1 MYYIGVD
8 LGGTNIAVGIVDEKY
23 NLIVKDKT
31 PTMKERGA
39 DEIVRDMAALAASLV
54 ERAGLTFDDIAA
66 MGVAAPGAVNDTTGI
81 VKCCNNV
88 KMNDYPIAEKLKA
101 LIPVKCVHLA
111 NDADAA
117 AWAEAK
123 IGAGKGCDDL
133 IMVTLGTGVG
143 GGIVMNGK
151 IYTGYNNMGG
161 EIGHMTLSFGGR
173 PCSCGRKGC
182 FEAYCSATALIA
194 MTEEKIEECD
204 ATGRATVM
212 TEMVKA
218 KGKVSGRTAFD
229 AMRKGDTAACEV
241 VDAYISY
248 LASGLTSLIN
258 IFQPRVLCIGGG
270 VCGEGE
276 ALLAPLREIVDREQ
290 YGTNAHTDKT
300 ELKIAEL
307 GNDAGI
313 IGAALIGV

>member
-1 MYYIGVD
+1 MYYVGVD
-8 LGGTNIAVGIVDEKY
+8 LGGTNIAVGIVDENY
-23 NLIVKDKT
+23 TMIVKDKT
-31 PTMKERGA
+31 PTKAERGA
-39 DEIVRDMAALAASLV
+39 DEIVRDMATLTATLV

-66 MGVAAPGAVNDTTGI
+66 MGVAAPGAVDNAAGV

-88 KMNDYPIAEKLKA
+88 DMFQYPIAEKLRA
-101 LIPVKCVHLA
+101 LIPVKRVCLA

-133 IMVTLGTGVG
+133 IMITLGTGVG
-143 GGIVMNGK
+143 GGIVMNDK
-151 IYTGYNNMGG
+151 IYAGYNNMGG
-161 EIGHMTLSFGGR
+161 EIGHMTLSYNGR

-182 FEAYCSATALIA
+182 FEAYCSATALIN
-194 MTEEKIEECD
+194 MTKEKLDECA

-212 TEMVKA
+212 REMAEK

-229 AMRKGDTAACEV
+229 AMRAGDAAAREV

-248 LASGLTSLIN
+248 LAAGITSLIN

-270 VCGEGE
+270 ICGEGE
-276 ALLAPLREIVDREQ
+276 ALLAPLREIVEREQ
-290 YGTNAHTDKT
+290 YGTHAHEDKT

>member
-1 MYYIGVD
+1 MYYVGVD
-8 LGGTNIAVGIVDEKY
+8 LGGTNIAVGIVDENY

-31 PTMKERGA
+31 PTKAERGA
-39 DEIVRDMAALAASLV
+39 DDIIRDMAALTAALV

-66 MGVAAPGAVNDTTGI
+66 MGVAAPGAVDNAAGV

-88 KMNDYPIAEKLKA
+88 AMFQYPIAEKLQA
-101 LIPVKCVHLA
+101 LIPVKRVCLA

-117 AWAEAK
+117 AWAEAM
-123 IGAGKGCDDL
+123 IGAGKGCNDL
-133 IMVTLGTGVG
+133 IMITLGTGVG

-151 IYTGYNNMGG
+151 IYAGYNNMGG
-161 EIGHMTLSFGGR
+161 EIGHMTLSYNGR
-173 PCSCGRKGC
+173 PCSCGRRGC

-194 MTEEKIEECD
+194 MTKEKIDEC
-204 ATGRATVM
+204 AAAARPTVM
-212 TEMVKA
+212 TEMIA
-218 KGKVSGRTAFD
+218 QRGKVSGRTAFD
-229 AMRKGDTAACEV
+229 AMRAGDEAAREV

-248 LASGLTSLIN
+248 LGCGITSLIN

-270 VCGEGE
+270 ICGEGE
-276 ALLAPLREIVDREQ
+276 ALLAPLREIVEREQ

-313 IGAALIGV
+313 IGAALIGI

>member
-8 LGGTNIAVGIVDEKY
+8 LGGTNIAVGIVDEQY
-23 NLIVKDKT
+23 NLIIKGKT

-39 DEIVRDMAALAASLV
+39 DEIVRDMATLAASLV
-54 ERAGLTFDDIAA
+54 EKAGLTFDDITA
-66 MGVAAPGAVNDTTGI
+66 MGVAAPGAVNNEKGE
-81 VKCCNNV
+81 VVCCNNV
-88 KMNDYPIAEKLKA
+88 KMFHYPIAEKLKS
-101 LIPVKCVHLA
+101 LIPIKRVCLA

-123 IGAGKGCDDL
+123 AGAGKGCNDL
-133 IMVTLGTGVG
+133 VMVTLGTGVG
-143 GGIVMNGK
+143 GGIVLNGK
-151 IYTGYNNMGG
+151 IYAGYNNMGG
-161 EIGHMTLSFGGR
+161 EIGHMTLSYNGR
-173 PCSCGRKGC
+173 PCTCGRKGC
-182 FEAYCSATALIA
+182 FEAYCSATALID
-194 MTEEKIEECD
+194 MTKEKIAEC
-204 ATGRATVM
+204 AASGRTTIMA
-212 TEMVKA
+212 EMA
-218 KGKVSGRTAFD
+218 KEKVSGRTAFN
-229 AMRKGDTAACEV
+229 AMREGDTAAREV

-248 LASGLTSLIN
+248 LACGITSLVN

-290 YGTNAHTDKT
+290 YGTNAHEDKT

-313 IGAALIGV
+313 IGAALIGI

>member
-1 MYYIGVD
+1 MYYVGVD
-8 LGGTNIAVGIVDEKY
+8 LGGTNIAIGIVDENY
-23 NLIVKDKT
+23 QMIIKDKT
-31 PTMKERGA
+31 PTKAERGA
-39 DEIVRDMAALAASLV
+39 DEIIRDMATLTASLV
-54 ERAGLTFDDIAA
+54 ERAGLTFDDVAA
-66 MGVAAPGAVNDTTGI
+66 MGVAAPGAVDNETGV

-88 KMNDYPIAEKLKA
+88 DMFHYPIADKLKT
-101 LIPVKCVHLA
+101 LIPVKRVCLA

-123 IGAGKGCDDL
+123 IGAGKGCNDL

-151 IYTGYNNMGG
+151 IYAGYNNMGG
-161 EIGHMTLSFGGR
+161 EIGHMTLSFDGR
-173 PCSCGRKGC
+173 PCTCGRKGC

-194 MTEEKIEECD
+194 MTLEKIEECA
-204 ATGRATVM
+204 ATGRSTVM
-212 TEMVKA
+212 TEMVAK
-218 KGKVSGRTAFD
+218 KGKASGRTAFD
-229 AMRKGDTAACEV
+229 AMRAGDEAAREV

-248 LASGLTSLIN
+248 LACGITSLVN

-270 VCGEGE
+270 ICGEGE

-290 YGTNAHTDKT
+290 YGTDAHSDKT

-313 IGAALIGV
+313 IGAALIGI

>member
-8 LGGTNIAVGIVDEKY
+8 LGGTNIAVGIVDENY
-23 NLIVKDKT
+23 NLIIKDKT
-31 PTMKERGA
+31 PTLKERGA
-39 DEIVRDMAALAASLV
+39 DELVRDMARLATSLV
-54 ERAGLTFDDIAA
+54 ERAGLTFEDIAA
-66 MGVAAPGAVNDTTGI
+66 IGVAAPGAVDNAAGE

-88 KMNDYPIAEKLKA
+88 KMFHYPIADKLRELLPIKR
-101 LIPVKCVHLA
+101 VCLA

-123 IGAGKGCDDL
+123 AGAGKGCDDL

-161 EIGHMTLSFGGR
+161 EIGHMTLSYNGR
-173 PCSCGRKGC
+173 PCTCGRKGC

-194 MTEEKIEECD
+194 MTSEKIEECA
-204 ATGRATVM
+204 ATGRTTIM
-212 TEMVKA
+212 TEMVA
-218 KGKVSGRTAFD
+218 QKGKVSGRTAFN
-229 AMRKGDTAACEV
+229 AMRQGDEAAREV

-248 LASGLTSLIN
+248 LAAGITSLIN

-276 ALLAPLREIVDREQ
+276 ALLAPLRGIVDREQ
-290 YGTNAHTDKT
+290 YGTNAHDDKT

-313 IGAALIGV
+313 IGAALIGI

>member
-8 LGGTNIAVGIVDEKY
+8 LGGTNIAVGIADENY
-23 NLIVKDKT
+23 NLIIKGKT
-31 PTMKERGA
+31 PTLAARGA
-39 DEIVRDMAALAASLV
+39 DELVKDMASLAASLV
-54 ERAGLTFDDIAA
+54 ESAGLTFDDIAS
-66 MGVAAPGAVNDTTGI
+66 MGVAAPGAVDNETGV

-88 KMNDYPIAEKLKA
+88 NMSQYPIAEKLRA
-101 LIPVKCVHLA
+101 LIPIKKVCLA

-117 AWAEAK
+117 AFAEAK

-151 IYTGYNNMGG
+151 LYTGYNNMGG
-161 EIGHMTLSFGGR
+161 EIGHMTIAYGGR
-173 PCSCGRKGC
+173 ECSCGRKGC
-182 FEAYCSATALIA
+182 FEAYASATALIT
-194 MTEEKIEECD
+194 MTKEKIEECHKS
-204 ATGRATVM
+204 GRATAMDALVA
-212 TEMVKA
+212 ERK
-218 KGKVSGRTAFD
+218 KVSGRTAFD
-229 AMRKGDTAACEV
+229 AMRLGDEAAREV
-241 VDAYISY
+241 VDTYISY
-248 LASGLTSLIN
+248 LAAGITSLIN

-270 VCGEGE
+270 ICGEGDT
-276 ALLAPLREIVDREQ
+276 LLNPLKEIVDREQ
-290 YGTNAHTDKT
+290 YGTDAHTDKT

>member
-8 LGGTNIAVGIVDEKY
+8 LGGTNIAVGIADENY
-23 NLIVKDKT
+23 NLIVKGKT
-31 PTMKERGA
+31 PTLATRGA
-39 DEIVRDMAALAASLV
+39 DAIVEDMANLAASLV
-54 ERAGLTFDDIAA
+54 KDAGLTFDDIAS
-66 MGVAAPGAVNDTTGI
+66 MGVAAPGAVDSDAGL

-88 KMNDYPIAEKLKA
+88 AMFQYPIAEKLKS
-101 LIPVKCVHLA
+101 LIPIKKVCLA

-117 AWAEAK
+117 AFAEAK

-133 IMVTLGTGVG
+133 IMITLGTGVG
-143 GGIVMNGK
+143 GGIVVNGK
-151 IYTGYNNMGG
+151 LYTGYNNMGG

-182 FEAYCSATALIA
+182 FEAYSSATALIA
-194 MTEEKIEECD
+194 MTKEKLEECENS
-204 ATGRATVM
+204 GRETAMSALVA
-212 TEMVKA
+212 ER
-218 KGKVSGRTAFD
+218 GKVSGRTAFD
-229 AMRKGDTAACEV
+229 AMRKGDEAAREV
-241 VDAYISY
+241 VDTYIAY
-248 LASGLTSLIN
+248 LAAGITSLIN

-270 VCGEGE
+270 VCGEGDT
-276 ALLAPLREIVDREQ
+276 LLNPLKEIVDREQ
-290 YGTNAHTDKT
+290 YGTDAHTDKT

>member
-8 LGGTNIAVGIVDEKY
+8 LGGTNIAVGIVDEQY
-23 NLIVKDKT
+23 NLIVKGKT

-39 DEIVRDMAALAASLV
+39 DEIVRDMATLAASLV
-54 ERAGLTFDDIAA
+54 EKAALTFDDITA
-66 MGVAAPGAVNDTTGI
+66 MGVAAPGAVDNEKGE
-81 VKCCNNV
+81 VVCCNNV
-88 KMNDYPIAEKLKA
+88 KMFHYPIAEKLKS
-101 LIPVKCVHLA
+101 LIPIKRVCLA

-123 IGAGKGCDDL
+123 AGAGKGCNDL
-133 IMVTLGTGVG
+133 VMVTLGTGVG
-143 GGIVMNGK
+143 GGIVLNGK
-151 IYTGYNNMGG
+151 IYAGYNNMGG
-161 EIGHMTLSFGGR
+161 EIGHMTLSYNGR
-173 PCSCGRKGC
+173 PCTCGRKGC
-182 FEAYCSATALIA
+182 FEAYCSATALIE
-194 MTEEKIEECD
+194 MTKEKIAEC
-204 ATGRATVM
+204 AASGRTTIM
-212 TEMVKA
+212 TEMA
-218 KGKVSGRTAFD
+218 KEKVSGRTAFN
-229 AMRKGDTAACEV
+229 AMREGDAAAREV

-248 LASGLTSLIN
+248 LACGITSLVN

-290 YGTNAHTDKT
+290 YGTDAHEDKT

-313 IGAALIGV
+313 IGAALIGI